1 MDKSNFDKQGDSMIL
16 IIDNIDNLKSIFGFV
31 PEEIEYDD
39 EKLKRYSNNC
49 MLLYDYKEQIPNR
62 TDYTYGDVL
71 YSLYYW
77 QHKYIERMHELSYS
91 DAGFE
96 QWNFK
101 TMEQIEYT
109 CGEVDIALL
118 EKIESNEI

>member
-1 MDKSNFDKQGDSMIL
+1 MFGAALIFF
-16 IIDNIDNLKSIFGFV
+16 IIDNINELKCLFGFV

-39 EKLKRYSNNC
+39 EKLKQYSNNC
-49 MLLYDYKEQIPNR
+49 TFLYNFKDQILNR
-62 TDYTYGDVL
+62 TNHTSGVVL

-91 DAGFE
+91 DASYE

-109 CGEVDIALL
+109 CGKVDLALL
-118 EKIESNEI
+118 EKIENNEI

>member
-1 MDKSNFDKQGDSMIL
+1 MEATMISEQGDSMNL
-16 IIDNIDNLKSIFGFV
+16 IGDNIDELKCLLGFV
-31 PEEIEYDD
+31 PEEIECDD
-39 EKLKRYSNNC
+39 EKLKQYSNNC
-49 MLLYDYKEQIPNR
+49 TFLYNYKDQISNR
-62 TDYTYGDVL
+62 TDHTCADVL

-109 CGEVDIALL
+109 CGEVDFALL
-118 EKIESNEI
+118 EKIENNEI

>member
-1 MDKSNFDKQGDSMIL
+1 
-16 IIDNIDNLKSIFGFV
+16 
-31 PEEIEYDD
+31 
-39 EKLKRYSNNC
+39 